1 VNIKMENLINKYSL
15 TLEEGIEQKVKV
27 IATNSHQYFTRENLE
42 LLFRLIDLTSLNT
55 DDNESFIKKLCQK
68 VNGVDSHFDGIRN
81 VAAVCVYPP
90 LVETVSKNL
99 EDGNIQVAAVGG
111 NFPTSQTYLSIKK
124 AECKEI
130 INHGADEVDIV
141 LPIGEFMEGN
151 YDVVYHEIKEI
162 KEAIGNKKLKVILE
176 TGMLND
182 YRNIQLA
189 SLIAMEAGAD
199 FIKTS
204 TGKMKPAATYDAVYI
219 MAQAIKAFYK
229 HTGKTTGIKPAG
241 GISTA
246 EDALSYYAIVR
257 EILGDQWINSS
268 LFRLGASR
276 LANDLLGHIRE
287 EEIQYF

>member
-1 VNIKMENLINKYSL
+1 MENLIDKYSL

-27 IATNSHQYFTRENLE
+27 IANNSHQYFTRENLE
-42 LLFRLIDLTSLNT
+42 LLFRLLDLTSLNT
-55 DDNESFIKKLCQK
+55 DDNDSFIKKLCHK
-68 VNGVDSHFDGIRN
+68 VNAVDSHFGGIHN

-90 LVETVSKNL
+90 LVETVYKALKDES
-99 EDGNIQVAAVGG
+99 IQVAAVGA

-130 INHGADEVDIV
+130 INRGADEVDIV
-141 LPIGEFMEGN
+141 LPLGEFMEGN
-151 YDVVYHEIKEI
+151 YDVVCHEIKEI
-162 KEAIGNKKLKVILE
+162 KESIGHKKLKVILE

-189 SLIAMEAGAD
+189 SLLAMEGGAD

-204 TGKMKPAATYDAVYI
+204 TGKVKPAATYDAVYI

-229 HTGKTTGIKPAG
+229 QTGKTTGIKAAG

-257 EILGDQWINSS
+257 EILGEQWLNSS
-268 LFRLGASR
+268 LFRIGASR

-287 EEIQYF
+287 EEVNYF

>member
-1 VNIKMENLINKYSL
+1 MENLIDKYSL

-27 IATNSHQYFTRENLE
+27 IANNSHQYFTRENLE
-42 LLFRLIDLTSLNT
+42 LLFKSLDLTSLNT
-55 DDNESFIKKLCQK
+55 DDNKSFIRKLCHK
-68 VNGVDSHFDGIRN
+68 VNQLHSHFEGIRN

-90 LVETVSKNL
+90 LVNTVRKSL
-99 EDGNIQVAAVGG
+99 EDESIQVASVGG
-111 NFPTSQTYLSIKK
+111 NFPNSQTYLSIKK

-130 INHGADEVDIV
+130 INHGADEVDVV
-141 LPIGEFMEGN
+141 LPLGQFMEGN
-151 YDVVYHEIKEI
+151 YEEVYREIEEIKET
-162 KEAIGNKKLKVILE
+162 IGNKKLKVILE

-182 YRNIQLA
+182 YKNIQLA

-204 TGKMKPAATYDAVYI
+204 TGKVKPAATYDAVYI
-219 MAQAIKAFYK
+219 MCQAIKAFYK

-257 EILGDQWINSS
+257 EILGEQWLNNS

-287 EEIQYF
+287 EEVNYF

>member
-1 VNIKMENLINKYSL
+1 MENLIDKYSL

-27 IATNSHQYFTRENLE
+27 IANNSHQYFTRENLE
-42 LLFRLIDLTSLNT
+42 LLFRLLDLTSLST
-55 DDNESFIKKLCQK
+55 DDNISSIKKLCHK
-68 VNGVDSHFDGIRN
+68 VNAVDSHFDGIHN

-90 LVETVSKNL
+90 LVEAVYKAL
-99 EDGNIQVAAVGG
+99 EDKSIQVAAVGA

-141 LPIGEFMEGN
+141 LPLGEFMEGN
-151 YDVVYHEIKEI
+151 YEVVHHEIKEI
-162 KEAIGNKKLKVILE
+162 KETIGHKKLKVILE

-189 SLIAMEAGAD
+189 SLLAMEGGAD

-204 TGKMKPAATYDAVYI
+204 TGKVKPAATYDAVYI

-229 HTGKTTGIKPAG
+229 QTGKTTGIKAAG

-257 EILGDQWINSS
+257 EILGEQWLNSS
-268 LFRLGASR
+268 LFRIGASR

-287 EEIQYF
+287 EEVNYF